1 MKAIIIY
8 NSKTGFTER
17 YAGWL
22 AKQLNC
28 ETVRYRDRNK
38 TDLIEYDTVIYA
50 GSVHAGLIR
59 GLKWFKK
66 QLPLLEGKKKIVLAV
81 GAMPAGEEMAAN
93 VASANF
99 TQEELG
105 DIRLFYLPGGLCYE
119 KMGVFDRLFM
129 KLFRKMLASRKNPSA
144 EEAET
149 AKAISHSYDIA
160 DRAYL
165 EPVVDAFMQ
174 GADF

>member
-22 AKQLNC
+22 AKRLNG

-38 TDLIEYDTVIYA
+38 MDLIGYDTVIYA
-50 GSVHAGLIR
+50 GSVHAGFVT

-81 GAMPAGEEMAAN
+81 GAMPAGEEIAAN

-99 TQEELG
+99 TQEEMG
-105 DIRLFYLPGGLCYE
+105 DIRLYYLPGVLCYE
-119 KMGVFDRLFM
+119 
-129 KLFRKMLASRKNPSA
+129 
-144 EEAET
+144 
-149 AKAISHSYDIA
+149 
-160 DRAYL
+160 
-165 EPVVDAFMQ
+165 
-174 GADF
+174 

>member
-1 MKAIIIY
+1 MPGGWPNALTVKLCGTV
-8 NSKTGFTER
+8 TG
-17 YAGWL
+17 
-22 AKQLNC
+22 
-28 ETVRYRDRNK
+28 
-38 TDLIEYDTVIYA
+38 
-50 GSVHAGLIR
+50 IR
-59 GLKWFKK
+59 WI
-66 QLPLLEGKKKIVLAV
+66 LLGTIRLS
-81 GAMPAGEEMAAN
+81 N

-99 TQEELG
+99 TQEEMG

-119 KMGVFDRLFM
+119 KMGTLDRFFM

-165 EPVVDAFMQ
+165 DPVMDAFMQ
-174 GADF
+174 SADF